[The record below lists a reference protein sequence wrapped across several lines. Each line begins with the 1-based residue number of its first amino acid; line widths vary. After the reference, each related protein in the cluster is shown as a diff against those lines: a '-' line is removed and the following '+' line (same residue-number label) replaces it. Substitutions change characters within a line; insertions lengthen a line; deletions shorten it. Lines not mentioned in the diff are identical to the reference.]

1 MPIYKG
7 VNYVLLALYTEEIEN
22 GHFRIK
28 TVKEISEQII
38 YAITLLHAGIKNR
51 GSRKEGRRFGEE
63 KILGKEIINSLP
75 SLVPTC
81 LLQVSL
87 AFLGRTS

>member
-7 VNYVLLALYTEEIEN
+7 FNYVLLALYVEEIEN

-38 YAITLLHAGIKNR
+38 YSITLRAGIKA
-51 GSRKEGRRFGEE
+51 GDTFK
-63 KILGKEIINSLP
+63 
-75 SLVPTC
+75 
-81 LLQVSL
+81 
-87 AFLGRTS
+87 

>member
-7 VNYVLLALYTEEIEN
+7 FNYVLLALYTEEIEN

-38 YAITLLHAGIKNR
+38 YSITLLRAGIKN
-51 GSRKEGRRFGEE
+51 GGTFK
-63 KILGKEIINSLP
+63 
-75 SLVPTC
+75 
-81 LLQVSL
+81 
-87 AFLGRTS
+87 